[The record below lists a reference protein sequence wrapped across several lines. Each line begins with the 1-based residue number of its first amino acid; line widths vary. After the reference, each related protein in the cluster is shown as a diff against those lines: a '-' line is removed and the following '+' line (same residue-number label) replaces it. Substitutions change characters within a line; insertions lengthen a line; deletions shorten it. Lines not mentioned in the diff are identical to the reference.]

1 MYNTRF
7 MSRMFSATEE
17 GDEELTG
24 QVAKDIEDAKEN
36 GVVDTDEVRY
46 EDEGDGRVS
55 ITDKGNGEV
64 TYFSRQANAS

>member
-7 MSRMFSATEE
+7 MTRLFAATDES
-17 GDEELTG
+17 DEELTG

-55 ITDKGNGEV
+55 ITDKGNGEI
-64 TYFSRQANAS
+64 SIQQIQLS